1 MPPAET
7 RPGSSRVD
15 PAWLLLLGAA
25 LLLARAGWGVW
36 ESYHPAAKSEHVRWV
51 PFGEAEAVA
60 RTTGKPVLYD
70 FSADWCEPCNRMK
83 ADVFSN
89 PDFAHAIESEV
100 VPVRVL
106 DRTREEGRNAAW
118 VDSLQRAFA
127 VTGFPTLVVYSP
139 ANRRSRMTSGY
150 GGMQAT
156 MTWVHQNAVA
166 VRMGIAPDGT
176 PIP

>member
-89 PDFAHAIESEV
+89 PDLAHAIESEV

-106 DRTREEGRNAAW
+106 DRTREEGRNSPV
-118 VDSLQRAFA
+118 VDSLQRAFRVSA
-127 VTGFPTLVVYSP
+127 FPTLVVVDAP
-139 ANRRSRMTSGY
+139 SGRHRTKE
-150 GGMQAT
+150 GFPGAFETLRWMGQAG
-156 MTWVHQNAVA
+156 VA
-166 VRMGIAPDGT
+166 VRMPDS
-176 PIP
+176 P